1 VPGPAKPHWGDTRN
15 DLLPQRRRTL
25 SNTNGFEGLD
35 KYSIEQI
42 TFKAK
47 RLCRQVGLT
56 ESDLDDIEMDL
67 VMYLR
72 SRLDQYDS
80 ERASR
85 RTFVNCVLENRVREI
100 VYERTRPTYDYR
112 RDEYSVDEI
121 YVNDL
126 GEVVSKG
133 DLIDSDEQQVTMG
146 NLSRPRT
153 ELTELRVDVQ
163 RALDSL
169 PEDWRKIC
177 LLMSEHSMVEVSRIT
192 GIKRH
197 HLYAIRDRIQ
207 KAFRALG
214 LDAYL

>member
-1 VPGPAKPHWGDTRN
+1 M
-15 DLLPQRRRTL
+15 

-42 TFKAK
+42 TFKSK

-72 SRLDQYDS
+72 SRLHQYDPD
-80 ERASR
+80 RASR
-85 RTFVNCVLENRVREI
+85 NTFINCVLENRVREI

-121 YVNDL
+121 YVDDL
-126 GEVVSKG
+126 GDVISRG
-133 DLIDSDEQQVTMG
+133 DLIEDDEQQIMTG
-146 NLSRPRT
+146 NIGRPCM
-153 ELTELRVDVQ
+153 ELAELRVDVQ
-163 RALDSL
+163 RALESL